1 MQNKGI
7 LDISTSQDA
16 PQTPKITMG
25 DLLKLNRH
33 ARRSIGKKIGM
44 KVPGIHIPL
53 TKNKK

>member
-7 LDISTSQDA
+7 LEISKPQES

-25 DLLKLNRH
+25 DLLRLNRH